1 MVFYGLHATNDG
13 GDHKLCQ
20 FLQFYSNSIKLKLV
34 KDLNKLD
41 VTGMVVKTFHTPVLG
56 STDCPPPSSNSIGVK
71 NSQVL
76 THAIV
81 ACTMM
86 FDINIMPL
94 NSSKDPKV
102 GGPKV
107 KQQKKNKIGARSLI
121 RNTSGVRGH
130 VGALGWD

>member
-1 MVFYGLHATNDG
+1 MMAGTTKCANS
-13 GDHKLCQ
+13 
-20 FLQFYSNSIKLKLV
+20 SNSIKLKLV
-34 KDLNKLD
+34 KDLNKL
-41 VTGMVVKTFHTPVLG
+41 GMANKVVKTSYTPMLR
-56 STDCPPPSSNSIGVK
+56 STDCPSPSSNSIDVK

-102 GGPKV
+102 EGPKV
-107 KQQKKNKIGARSLI
+107 KQQKKNKVGTRSLI
-121 RNTSGVRGH
+121 RNTSGVKGRL
-130 VGALGWD
+130 GALGWD